1 MQPVSAMRG
10 GAEVELKACV
20 GEGLGLGG
28 STGAGGETSKQVGSE
43 STAKRLGEA
52 KREGAIV
59 GWGLDGLGGS

>member
-10 GAEVELKACV
+10 GAEVELNACV
-20 GEGLGLGG
+20 GDGLDLGV
-28 STGAGGETSKQVGSE
+28 STGAGGETSRQVWSE

-59 GWGLDGLGGS
+59 G